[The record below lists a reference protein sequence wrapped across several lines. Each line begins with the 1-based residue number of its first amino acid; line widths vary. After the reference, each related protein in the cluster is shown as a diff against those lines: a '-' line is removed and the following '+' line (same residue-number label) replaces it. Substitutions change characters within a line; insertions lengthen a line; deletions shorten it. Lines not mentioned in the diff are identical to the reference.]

1 MTDKL
6 LAKLFL
12 EIPELLPELAD
23 RLEKNY
29 QKTLDDIFKG
39 APKTAEEMVRSVSVY
54 EAERRKNNER

>member
-1 MTDKL
+1 MRDEL
-6 LAKLFL
+6 LAKLLL

-29 QKTLDDIFKG
+29 EKTLDDIFKG

-54 EAERRKNNER
+54 ETKRREK